1 MAHLN
6 ENCISRRYIH
16 KTYYIEKRYLS
27 IGMMC
32 IHVHIWYVLDLVKHF
47 VQVFVWSKTL
57 IWPLCF
63 VLRKATVKEAVTHF
77 FLGNSSYLK
86 KMKKTV
92 FENWCN
98 SFLIDSHLFFLVGGK
113 WKLQLYCIVK
123 LILHAIFIQL
133 LNAACASCQEL
144 SPISPP
150 AQNFNVLEAV
160 KCSNRKNIHTGF
172 SQRL

>member
-1 MAHLN
+1 MYDMYTCAYLIRVGLGKIFCTNICLKQNLN
-6 ENCISRRYIH
+6 MTSMFCAKKSNWQRS
-16 KTYYIEKRYLS
+16 S
-27 IGMMC
+27 
-32 IHVHIWYVLDLVKHF
+32 D
-47 VQVFVWSKTL
+47 
-57 IWPLCF
+57 P
-63 VLRKATVKEAVTHF
+63 F

-86 KMKKTV
+86 KMEKTV

-98 SFLIDSHLFFLVGGK
+98 FFLIDSHLFFLVGGK

-123 LILHAIFIQL
+123 LILCAIFIQL
-133 LNAACASCQEL
+133 LNAARASCQEL

-160 KCSNRKNIHTGF
+160 KCSNRKNILTGF